1 MKFSRIAELFR
12 ARRPVSPEDTASIED
27 FPARALDCY
36 YTMRPNADLSDI
48 FLDLWSD
55 PGDLRLT
62 KVSVGPQARMEDM
75 QRIGADLRRA
85 AKAVLPKSV

>member
-1 MKFSRIAELFR
+1 
-12 ARRPVSPEDTASIED
+12 
-27 FPARALDCY
+27 
-36 YTMRPNADLSDI
+36 MRPNADLSDI

-62 KVSVGPQARMEDM
+62 KVSVGPRARMEDM
-75 QRIGADLRRA
+75 QRIGADLHRA